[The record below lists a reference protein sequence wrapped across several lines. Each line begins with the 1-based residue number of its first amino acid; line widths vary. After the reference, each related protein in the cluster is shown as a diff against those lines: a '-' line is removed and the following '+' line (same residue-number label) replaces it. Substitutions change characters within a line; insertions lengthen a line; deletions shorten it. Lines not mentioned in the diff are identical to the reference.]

1 MEELTHLMLPSILA
15 DKCYSLKSPQEIEFK
30 SPAKTTNDNNKE
42 NESMRC
48 QLSSNSNEDKR
59 ITSLVYNRLVEL
71 TASVTAKSG
80 TAELPSLVMGNSC
93 NAYHLYASI
102 RNMGKLDSAR
112 FITQNEVLN
121 VLKKLEMEGLVYSCE
136 DEFHY
141 LPIIN

>member
-1 MEELTHLMLPSILA
+1 MLPSILA
-15 DKCYSLKSPQEIEFK
+15 AKCYSIKSPQEIECK
-30 SPAKTTNDNNKE
+30 SPAKTTND
-42 NESMRC
+42 ESLRC

-71 TASVTAKSG
+71 TASVTAKSS
-80 TAELPSLVMGNSC
+80 TELPSLMGNSC